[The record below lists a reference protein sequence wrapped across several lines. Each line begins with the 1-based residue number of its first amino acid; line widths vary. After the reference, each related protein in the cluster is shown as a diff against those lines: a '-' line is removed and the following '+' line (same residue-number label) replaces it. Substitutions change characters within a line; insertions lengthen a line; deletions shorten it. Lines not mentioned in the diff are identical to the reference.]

1 MNELYTLLLNAGITL
16 LVFITLLLAGIIKKQ
31 MGYIY
36 LSLLALLAGI
46 IWVSW
51 GVYSVGK
58 KTLRSAFQPRSGTAI
73 YEALLGKPDTNCVS
87 VLHSRDQ
94 LIPKIDTEIILHFK
108 TCPGELQRILNN
120 KAFKESVRI
129 PAAAV
134 KDHLSS
140 ALPDWFRPAE
150 MSDTLLV
157 FSSIDDYGNGQEIYS
172 SPDSTEV
179 YLRDIW
185 D

>member
-16 LVFITLLLAGIIKKQ
+16 LVFIALLLAGIIKKQ

-51 GVYSVGK
+51 GAFSFGK
-58 KTLRSAFQPRSGTAI
+58 RTLQSALQPRSGIAI
-73 YEALLGKPDTNCVS
+73 YEALLGKPGTDCVR
-87 VLHSRDQ
+87 VLHHRDQ
-94 LIPKIDTEIILHFK
+94 MIPKIDTEITLHFK
-108 TCPGELQRILNN
+108 TCPPELQRILSN
-120 KAFKESVRI
+120 KAFKESARI
-129 PAAAV
+129 PATAV
-134 KDHLSS
+134 RDRLSS
-140 ALPDWFRPAE
+140 TLPDWFRPAE
-150 MSDTLLV
+150 MNDTLLV
-157 FSSIDDYGNGQEIYS
+157 FSNTDATGNGQEIYS
-172 SPDSTEV
+172 SPDSMEV